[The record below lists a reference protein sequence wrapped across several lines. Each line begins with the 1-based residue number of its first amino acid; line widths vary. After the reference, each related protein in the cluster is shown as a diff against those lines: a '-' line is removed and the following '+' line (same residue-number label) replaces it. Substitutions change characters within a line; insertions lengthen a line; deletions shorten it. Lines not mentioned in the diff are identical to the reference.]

1 MEKSEFLHLL
11 DLYLSGKASA
21 DQEKM
26 IINYYN
32 SFDQIEWDTKLM
44 GDIEEKERIVYMKIR
59 ETIHQSYAPVMPQQ
73 KIPFFKRNWPRYAA
87 AVILIVSTALAYLLH
102 TSKNSSPFVQ
112 TVNPIPV
119 QPIQNNIAPG
129 RNKAMLTLSNGKRI
143 ELTDGNETLND
154 GNVEIKKANGELVY
168 ESVENEEER
177 LKRGT
182 SFNTVST
189 PRGGQY
195 KLNLPDGSAVWL
207 NAASSITYPT
217 AFTGKERKVYVT
229 GEAYFEVTQNKL
241 MPFRVIIN
249 DQEEV
254 EVLGTHFNVN
264 SYNRDEPSKT
274 TLLEGS
280 VKVTHDDKTVFIK
293 PGQQSSFTKK
303 GFVVTEPDIDKVMAW
318 KTGFFDFDNIGLDA
332 IMQQISRWYD
342 VDIVYEGPLKATTF
356 GGRISRNLYLLDILK
371 RFEDNGITFRLE
383 GKTLFIKP

>member
-1 MEKSEFLHLL
+1 MEKSEFLQLL
-11 DLYLSGKASA
+11 DIYLSGKATA

-44 GDIEEKERIVYMKIR
+44 GNMEEKERIVYMKIR
-59 ETIHQSYAPVMPQQ
+59 EAIQQLDGMPQQ

-87 AVILIVSTALAYLLH
+87 AVILIISAALAYLLN

-112 TVNPIPV
+112 AIKPVPV
-119 QPIQNNIAPG
+119 QPVQNNIAPG
-129 RNKAMLTLSNGKRI
+129 SNKAILTLSNGKKI
-143 ELTDGNETLND
+143 ELTDGHETLKD

-168 ESVENEEER
+168 ESAGNGGDR
-177 LKRGT
+177 SKRETG
-182 SFNTVST
+182 FNTVST

-217 AFTGKERKVYVT
+217 AFTGKERKVFVT
-229 GEAYFEVTQNKL
+229 GEAYFEVAHNKL
-241 MPFRVIIN
+241 MPFKISIN
-249 DQEEV
+249 DREEV

-264 SYNRDEPSKT
+264 SYNKEEPVRT

-280 VKVTHDDKTVFIK
+280 VKITHGDKTVFIK

-318 KTGFFDFDNIGLDA
+318 KTGFFDFDNTGLDA

-342 VDIVYEGPLKATTF
+342 VDIVYEGPLKGTTF
-356 GGRISRNLYLLDILK
+356 GGRISRDLYLSDLLK
-371 RFEDNGITFRLE
+371 TFKDNGITFRLE
-383 GKTLFIKP
+383 GKTLFVKP